1 MLRKPS
7 SRKTRTDLAA
17 AMIPNKELI
26 GGAKIVAFIEHTAQ
40 RRGSEITL
48 TNIEAQGNERIELV
62 LIERHVDRSVH
73 RVHCGVGVLDE
84 PLRSL
89 VLSTGRVRTNIRAG
103 VAPTTSPDAAPILV
117 SG

>member
-1 MLRKPS
+1 MLRKPTTS
-7 SRKTRTDLAA
+7 ETGVDLAA
-17 AMIPNKELI
+17 AMIPTKELI
-26 GGAKIVAFIEHTAQ
+26 GGAKIVAFIEHMAQ

-73 RVHCGVGVLDE
+73 RVHCSVSVLDE

-89 VLSTGRVRTNIRAG
+89 VLCTGRVRTNIRAG
-103 VAPTTSPDAAPILV
+103 VAPSDRPDTALIFVRA
-117 SG
+117 